1 MGYRNRYFGFM
12 LYSIQI
18 LYICLIRYF
27 HMLIYLYIVSYREI
41 NGLRDDGLVEEESFL
56 WSTHGVICEI

>member
-1 MGYRNRYFGFM
+1 MGYRNIYFGFM

-27 HMLIYLYIVSYREI
+27 HMLIYTYIVIEKLM
-41 NGLRDDGLVEEESFL
+41 GLGMMGWWRKRAFFGPLME
-56 WSTHGVICEI
+56 

>member
-1 MGYRNRYFGFM
+1 M

-27 HMLIYLYIVSYREI
+27 HMLIYTYIVIEKLM
-41 NGLRDDGLVEEESFL
+41 GLGMMGWWRKRAFSGPLME
-56 WSTHGVICEI
+56 